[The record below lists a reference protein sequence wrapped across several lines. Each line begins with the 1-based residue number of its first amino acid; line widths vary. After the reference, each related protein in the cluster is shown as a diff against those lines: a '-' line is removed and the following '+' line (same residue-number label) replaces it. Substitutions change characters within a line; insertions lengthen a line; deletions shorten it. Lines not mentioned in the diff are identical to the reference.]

1 MQLLFDYP
9 WYFVL
14 LCLLVGAAYSF
25 ALYWQGGRK
34 ERQTPKRGVW
44 GTALLRFVTVS
55 CISFLLMAPM
65 VKRQVHTHEKPL
77 VVLLQD
83 VSESV
88 QPASLNTLNSQSSI
102 LNSHYEVVLD
112 SFGGKS
118 TDMAAALQ
126 SVADRYSG
134 RNLGAVV
141 VASDG
146 ICNQG
151 LNPLTVAPSLA
162 VPIYTVALG
171 DTTQHPEASI
181 GHVRYNQ
188 VAYLGNQF
196 PMEVTIHSH
205 LLQGQ
210 KGTLTVTHNGKTL
223 WSKTITYTDNDYSTT
238 ETLTLEADRPGLQSY
253 TLTLSP
259 SPTRAAATR
268 SIAIEVVDGRQKI
281 AILAASAHPD
291 VGALR
296 RAIERNPNY
305 EVEVIEEADFNNKKL
320 RDYSLIILHN
330 LPSERFNPRVEQ
342 VPAIYIIGSQTDI
355 GRFNAMHTGL
365 EIVAKTRRY
374 DEVTAVHNETFT
386 LFNFDRELCRHLED
400 APPLT
405 APFGTYRTAA
415 NLQSLFT
422 AKVGNLDSGRP
433 LIAFGQQQGVRHAF
447 VVGEGLWR
455 WRLQEYLVE
464 GAQEGFDQ
472 LIEKMVVY
480 TSLQTPKEQFRVTTR
495 HIYHDNEEVLIEAE
509 LYNEN
514 YEPVNNADAEIT
526 ITSKDNT
533 ASQKPQQYAF
543 NRSGSGY
550 TLPLGTMPA
559 GHYNYTA
566 TTTFAG
572 KNLTTSGSFIVEETH
587 LEQANLVA
595 DHALLNTLAQTTG
608 AQMLYSDQLDQ
619 LPQLLADRDDLK
631 SIVYAHTRYTELLN
645 LPLIF
650 ILIMLLLAAEWG
662 IRKWM
667 NM

>member
-1 MQLLFDYP
+1 MSEQ
-9 WYFVL
+9 VL
-14 LCLLVGAAYSF
+14 MTREEL
-25 ALYWQGGRK
+25 
-34 ERQTPKRGVW
+34 
-44 GTALLRFVTVS
+44 
-55 CISFLLMAPM
+55 
-65 VKRQVHTHEKPL
+65 
-77 VVLLQD
+77 
-83 VSESV
+83 
-88 QPASLNTLNSQSSI
+88 
-102 LNSHYEVVLD
+102 
-112 SFGGKS
+112 
-118 TDMAAALQ
+118 
-126 SVADRYSG
+126 
-134 RNLGAVV
+134 
-141 VASDG
+141 
-146 ICNQG
+146 
-151 LNPLTVAPSLA
+151 
-162 VPIYTVALG
+162 
-171 DTTQHPEASI
+171 EASKGATGRI
-181 GHVRYNQ
+181 VRI
-188 VAYLGNQF
+188 VG
-196 PMEVTIHSH
+196 P
-205 LLQGQ
+205 
-210 KGTLTVTHNGKTL
+210 
-223 WSKTITYTDNDYSTT
+223 
-238 ETLTLEADRPGLQSY
+238 
-253 TLTLSP
+253 
-259 SPTRAAATR
+259 
-268 SIAIEVVDGRQKI
+268 VVD
-281 AILAASAHPD
+281 
-291 VGALR
+291 
-296 RAIERNPNY
+296 
-305 EVEVIEEADFNNKKL
+305 VEFE
-320 RDYSLIILHN
+320 
-330 LPSERFNPRVEQ
+330 EQ

-433 LIAFGQQQGVRHAF
+433 LIASGQQQGVRHAF

-608 AQMLYSDQLDQ
+608 AQMLYPDQLDQ

-650 ILIMLLLAAEWG
+650 ILIVLLLAVEWG